1 MEDYAES
8 IKEIEEIRDNDK
20 LEALTK
26 IENKVY
32 WMYVRKISWLAENC
46 RPDLAITVLK
56 ILRKSKDPKLEDL
69 RYVNKVVKK
78 IMMQNNKMKFTTIG
92 ERDDLE
98 IMV

>member
-1 MEDYAES
+1 MSMEDYAES

-56 ILRKSKDPKLEDL
+56 ISRKSKDPKLEDL

-78 IMMQNNKMKFTTIG
+78 IKM
-92 ERDDLE
+92 
-98 IMV
+98 

>member
-1 MEDYAES
+1 
-8 IKEIEEIRDNDK
+8 
-20 LEALTK
+20 
-26 IENKVY
+26 
-32 WMYVRKISWLAENC
+32 MYVRKISWLAENC

-56 ILRKSKDPKLEDL
+56 ISRKSKDPKLEDL